1 LAFLEQQRDALRITT
16 FGLTEEQARATPS
29 ASALSIGG
37 LVKHVARVERYWIVS
52 MVMQREL
59 PIEWRVTDWAAEHRL
74 LDGESLAGALEKYAA
89 VAKETEEIVRGI
101 PDLHQAVPIPQDVP
115 WFPKDVKNW

>member
-1 LAFLEQQRDALRITT
+1 MPGTVRPVVDERDGLLAFLEQQRDALRIIA

-37 LVKHVARVERYWIVS
+37 LIKHVARVERYWIVS

-59 PIEWRVTDWAAEHRL
+59 PPEWQATDWAAEHRL
-74 LDGESLAGALEKYAA
+74 LGW
-89 VAKETEEIVRGI
+89 ET
-101 PDLHQAVPIPQDVP
+101 PDHAPG
-115 WFPKDVKNW
+115 